1 MKIVTISREFGS
13 GGRELGKRLA
23 EILAYDY
30 YDKEII
36 ESIAANKGV
45 DEGYVARTLENNA
58 WQSVAVSFR
67 QSVVGFSI
75 NAAQIDLLV
84 EQKRVIEN
92 IANAGKNCIIVGRNA
107 GTQLAKHKPLKIF
120 VCASMQTKL
129 KRCIERAP
137 KGENLSPK
145 QMERKIRQIDKERAH
160 TCEIITESSWGHRDA
175 YHLIINT
182 SDWDI
187 AALASATAEFVKR
200 WHEGK

>member
-1 MKIVTISREFGS
+1 
-13 GGRELGKRLA
+13 
-23 EILAYDY
+23 
-30 YDKEII
+30 
-36 ESIAANKGV
+36 
-45 DEGYVARTLENNA
+45 
-58 WQSVAVSFR
+58 
-67 QSVVGFSI
+67 
-75 NAAQIDLLV
+75 
-84 EQKRVIEN
+84 
-92 IANAGKNCIIVGRNA
+92 
-107 GTQLAKHKPLKIF
+107 
-120 VCASMQTKL
+120 MQTKL

-160 TCEIITESSWGHRDA
+160 TCEIITESSWGQRDA